1 MFEIRVTISCPDLVA
16 AVQALAKGIPAPA
29 PTPAPAESA
38 PAPSPVPANPAPAPT
53 PAPAPVTP
61 PPAPAA
67 PVAPTAPMVPLAQA
81 PSFTLEQVGRAGADL
96 ITQNPGKMPELMAL
110 LSQFG
115 IQTVQQLKPDQLG
128 AFATALRGMGAKI

>member
-1 MFEIRVTISCPDLVA
+1 MFEIRVTISCPDLAA
-16 AVQALAKGIPAPA
+16 AVQALTKSIQAPA
-29 PTPAPAESA
+29 PTHA
-38 PAPSPVPANPAPAPT
+38 PAPVPTPTGPAPT
-53 PAPAPVTP
+53 PVPAPAPVTP
-61 PPAPAA
+61 PPAPAS
-67 PVAPTAPMVPLAQA
+67 VAPAAPLVPLAQA